1 MTTATIRT
9 AADAPGTLAFAVP
22 LPSSRVEVRGA
33 SWVEHTDRGALP
45 HRLPAWT
52 RAQMPDDFMA
62 LCDEQP
68 AGVRLRFRTAATRL
82 ALDVEVLRVAVHP
95 QPPTAAQRWDVVVDG
110 ALVEQG
116 ARFGVAPEAG
126 TVELDPLRGTTVE
139 HSGPPSTVRFALPD
153 NPEAAA
159 RTVEVWLPY
168 GETVRLR
175 GLSADAP
182 VLAPRPLPSSTRRW
196 VHHGSSISHG
206 AAADRPTG
214 TWVVT
219 AARAAGV
226 DLVNLGFSGNAVL
239 DPFVARAIRDQRADV
254 VTLKLGINV
263 VNHDCFRRRTFAPAV
278 HGFLDIVREGL
289 PTTPLVVL
297 SPLLCPL
304 VEDTPGPTSLD
315 PASPA
320 GQSVFRTHG
329 SPDEV
334 ADGKLTLQVIRDE
347 LAALVAARRSA
358 GDEALHYVDGRELY
372 GEDDAAALPMADLL
386 HPDPPAHALIGE
398 RFARILAGVVR

>member
-1 MTTATIRT
+1 MTTATT
-9 AADAPGTLAFAVP
+9 AAPGTSTLPFTVA

-33 SWVEHTDRGALP
+33 AWVEETDRGALP

-62 LCDEQP
+62 LCDTQP
-68 AGVRLRFRTAATRL
+68 AGVRLRFRTAATSV
-82 ALDVEVLRVAVHP
+82 ALDVDVLRVAVDP
-95 QPPTAAQRWDVVVDG
+95 QPPAAAQRWDVVVDG
-110 ALVEQG
+110 ALVEQPRG
-116 ARFGVAPEAG
+116 CGVAAEAG

-139 HSGPPSTVRFALPD
+139 HPGPPSTVRFVLPG

-175 GLSADAP
+175 GLSTDAP
-182 VLAPRPLPSSTRRW
+182 VQAPRPLPSSTRRW

-206 AAADRPTG
+206 AAADGPTG

-239 DPFVARAIRDQRADV
+239 DPYVARAIRDQRADV
-254 VTLKLGINV
+254 VTLELGINV

-278 HGFLDIVREGL
+278 HGFLDLVREGL
-289 PTTPLVVL
+289 PSTPVVVI

-304 VEDTPGPTSLD
+304 VEDTPGPTSID
-315 PASPA
+315 PDSPP
-320 GQSVFRTHG
+320 GRPVFRTHG

-334 ADGKLTLQVIRDE
+334 ADGKLTLQVVRDE
-347 LAALVAARRSA
+347 LAALVAARRAA
-358 GDEALHYVDGRELY
+358 GDEALHHVDGRGLY
-372 GEDDAAALPMADLL
+372 GDDDAAALPMADLM
-386 HPDPPAHALIGE
+386 HPDPPAHAVIGE
-398 RFARILAGVVR
+398 RFARVLAALTR